1 MNLTDALNCYC
12 AKYLKDKNWYQW
24 KLQEKYFHTH
34 FGITLD
40 GTTCFDKTME
50 LKNKL
55 HDLWQ
60 RDSTKRTSIIKAYIS
75 VWGGIRKNSDETMAK
90 YMQSCP
96 KCLINLGKKGVP
108 SWSKA
113 LVIHNPQQ
121 YAIFDAR
128 VSLSLNCLQE
138 LYGIEDKTLY
148 PILGSRNKRVQEG
161 NKKISDI
168 SGNWEKPDDSKFY
181 TKYLSMLV
189 SVAEHNHTD
198 ISTVEMLLFAK
209 VEAIWRCLKIKCNKK
224 NYNLQTE
231 QLH

>member
-75 VWGGIRKNSDETMAK
+75 VWGGIRKNSDETMNT
-90 YMQSCP
+90 YVQSCP
-96 KCLINLGKKGVP
+96 KCLINIGKKGVA

-148 PILGSRNKRVQEG
+148 PILGSRNKRVKEG